1 MRQGT
6 VRVGDQ
12 AIDAR
17 LQRAALTLSTGLM
30 AVMALLWGLLYLYYD
45 EPLAAAIPLGY
56 ALFSLASFWF
66 LRRGGIAILRTS
78 QLLVSLVLPFLLM
91 WALGG
96 FVGSSGVVLWS
107 LTSPMGA
114 LIFAGRRQA
123 IGWFGAFVVLVV
135 VSAFVGYPAVRPAN
149 NLPDFVIVWFFVLN
163 FVGLSTVAFVLTAY
177 FVGKTNESLLLLDA
191 EREKSDGLI
200 RNMLPL
206 AISERLKADQHPIA
220 DGLQGV
226 SVLFV
231 DIVNFTS
238 FAMRRDPAVVVSLLN
253 ELFGRFDELAERHG
267 LEKIKTIG
275 DAYLVC
281 GGLAGDAQA
290 GAEAIA
296 NFALD
301 VGDLLQKLR
310 AERGHDVSLRMG
322 MHVGPVVAG
331 VIGKRKYSYDIWG
344 NTVNVAARLQSVCEP
359 GHILVSADLANLLAE
374 RFAFGAEGET
384 ELRGHTP
391 VPAYDLVGL
400 GFDWWHSFCC

>member
-1 MRQGT
+1 MRHANAGT
-6 VRVGDQ
+6 GHQ
-12 AIDAR
+12 AIESR

-30 AVMALLWGLLYLYYD
+30 AVMALLWGLLYLNYD
-45 EPLAAAIPLGY
+45 EPWAAAIPLGY
-56 ALFSLASFWF
+56 AVFSAASFWF
-66 LRRGGIAILRTS
+66 LRQRGVAILRTS

-91 WALGG
+91 GALGG

-123 IGWFGAFVVLVV
+123 IGWFGGFVVLVIL
-135 VSAFVGYPAVRPAN
+135 SAFVDYPAVRPAN
-149 NLPDFVIVWFFVLN
+149 NLPDFVIVLFFVLN

-191 EREKSDGLI
+191 ERAKSDSLI
-200 RNMLPL
+200 RNMLPA
-206 AISERLKADQHPIA
+206 AISDRLKAGQHPIA
-220 DGLQGV
+220 DRLDGV
-226 SVLFV
+226 SVLFI

-238 FAMRRDPAVVVSLLN
+238 FAMRRDPGVVVSLLD
-253 ELFGRFDELAERHG
+253 ELFGRFDELAEQHG

-275 DAYLVC
+275 DAYMVC
-281 GGLAGDAQA
+281 GGLDSDRQA

-296 NFALD
+296 TFALD
-301 VGDLLQKLR
+301 VTDLLPKLR

-344 NTVNVAARLQSVCEP
+344 NTVNVAARLQPACEP
-359 GHILVSADLANLLAE
+359 GHILVSADLRDLLVEKFVFVDA
-374 RFAFGAEGET
+374 GKT
-384 ELRGHTP
+384 ELRGHAAVVT
-391 VPAYDLVGL
+391 YDLVGRKI
-400 GFDWWHSFCC
+400 